1 MTALDTAQLSP
12 TEAFFRDVEEKV
24 KGPSG
29 GLEGK
34 KALVIGIANNQSIA
48 YGCALAFR
56 ALGASVAMT
65 YLNEKSKPYTQ
76 ALADHLGVDPALYLP
91 CDVRIPGQLEAVFA
105 AIEKTWGR
113 LDIALHSI
121 AFAPRDDLHGRVTD
135 CSRDGFLMAMDVSCH
150 SFIRMAKLAEPL
162 MKDGGSLFTM
172 SYYGAEKVVDRYN
185 LMGPVKAAL
194 EASARYLAAELGPKG
209 IRVHPISPGPIR
221 TRAAS
226 GIDRFDEL
234 MDIAA
239 TRAPSHMLATIEDVG
254 MATAFLATDYA
265 KLITG
270 QTMHIDGGY
279 HVVG

>member
-1 MTALDTAQLSP
+1 
-12 TEAFFRDVEEKV
+12 
-24 KGPSG
+24 
-29 GLEGK
+29 
-34 KALVIGIANNQSIA
+34 
-48 YGCALAFR
+48 
-56 ALGASVAMT
+56 
-65 YLNEKSKPYTQ
+65 
-76 ALADHLGVDPALYLP
+76 
-91 CDVRIPGQLEAVFA
+91 
-105 AIEKTWGR
+105 
-113 LDIALHSI
+113 
-121 AFAPRDDLHGRVTD
+121 
-135 CSRDGFLMAMDVSCH
+135 
-150 SFIRMAKLAEPL
+150 
-162 MKDGGSLFTM
+162 M
-172 SYYGAEKVVDRYN
+172 SYYVAEKVVDRYN

-194 EASARYLAAELGPKG
+194 EASARYLAAELGAKG

-254 MATAFLATDYA
+254 MATAFLASDYA

>member
-1 MTALDTAQLSP
+1 MTALDTTQANP
-12 TEAFFRDVEEKV
+12 TEAFFRDLEEKV
-24 KGPSG
+24 KGPAG
-29 GLEGK
+29 ALEGK
-34 KALVIGIANNQSIA
+34 KALIIGIANNQSIA

-56 ALGASVAMT
+56 AMGASVAMT
-65 YLNEKSKPYTQ
+65 YLNDKSKPYTQ

-105 AIEKTWGR
+105 AIEKTWGH

-254 MATAFLATDYA
+254 MATAFLASDYA